1 MVTRAGLRVRVEE
14 HHIDIA
20 DRCRVEAAVAMSP
33 DKIAKDAGADPR
45 IGQPAGRD
53 DVQGAY
59 EPWFGPNMPD
69 KCVDIVRVQVR
80 AACRHR

>member
-1 MVTRAGLRVRVEE
+1 
-14 HHIDIA
+14 
-20 DRCRVEAAVAMSP
+20 MSP